1 MFSSNFWYYVF
12 FAVIILHVV
21 AGFIYLAIK
30 LSPKKDKNKDIK
42 DENTKL
48 T

>member
-21 AGFIYLAIK
+21 VGFIYLAIK
-30 LSPKKDKNKDIK
+30 LSPKKDKNKERNNKKTNSD
-42 DENTKL
+42 
-48 T
+48 